1 MKITIHLTWF
11 SVLSVATRICIS
23 NANHLLKMMLEHAA
37 STRNEINIAKQTRFE
52 PETQRNYY
60 VAYIIY
66 II

>member
-1 MKITIHLTWF
+1 
-11 SVLSVATRICIS
+11 
-23 NANHLLKMMLEHAA
+23 MMLEHAA